1 MTTVRFDLPT
11 PEGDTIAF
19 WEAAKEERLL
29 VKHCLACDAFSY
41 YPRPF
46 CPKCWSEQ
54 VEWYEASGEG
64 TLYTWSV
71 IYSNDMPPFRDRVP
85 YVAAIVDL
93 AEGPRMMTNVVDC
106 SVRRTAGGHG
116 PAGHLPTHLRRVH
129 DSRLHEEARAVTAA
143 NDAVIVAA
151 TRTPIGRSGRTL
163 AGLAIADIG
172 MHSHVAY

>member
-1 MTTVRFDLPT
+1 MADALLAVNPGVTTQLVRQTCLPGGAAARDLTQGGGAMSTVRFDLPT
-11 PEGDTIAF
+11 PEGDTIEF

-29 VKHCLACDAFSY
+29 IKHCLDCDAYSY

-54 VEWYEASGEG
+54 VEWYQASGEG

-71 IYSNDMPPFRDRVP
+71 IYNNDQPPWRDRVP

-106 SVRRTAGGHG
+106 
-116 PAGHLPTHLRRVH
+116 PFEDLRVGMPLMVSFQPIS
-129 DSRLHEEARAVTAA
+129 DEFTIPVFERA
-143 NDAVIVAA
+143 
-151 TRTPIGRSGRTL
+151 
-163 AGLAIADIG
+163 
-172 MHSHVAY
+172 

>member
-1 MTTVRFDLPT
+1 MLLHSLLAWGRGRRDLTEGRGAMSTVRFDLPT
-11 PEGDTIAF
+11 PEGDTIEF
-19 WEAAKEERLL
+19 WDAAKEERLL
-29 VKHCLACDAFSY
+29 IKHCLDCDAYSY

-54 VEWYEASGEG
+54 VEWYEASGES

-106 SVRRTAGGHG
+106 PFEELHVGMPLKVKFQPISDEFTIPVFVRA
-116 PAGHLPTHLRRVH
+116 
-129 DSRLHEEARAVTAA
+129 
-143 NDAVIVAA
+143 
-151 TRTPIGRSGRTL
+151 
-163 AGLAIADIG
+163 
-172 MHSHVAY
+172 